1 MTMNARADQVT
12 ENRADDDEDD
22 FEIEIVDDVAPEDK
36 PRRPADAEPDIP
48 EDDDLEG
55 YSEQVQKRL
64 KKLTFE
70 AKEAARQQAE
80 ANRQREEAI
89 NYAKALAEQNKKLQE
104 DVQKNQGYV
113 VDQAKGRLSAELERA
128 KVAYK
133 NAYEAGDADALL
145 EAQANLTRL
154 QNDQYRWDSFKPAAR
169 PAAEPTAPAAQP
181 VAQQQQVKLTSNQE
195 RWLSNNDWYGKDRR
209 MTSFALGV
217 HEELVYNGVEP
228 DSEKYYTEIDRE
240 LRKTF
245 PDKFSDGEEVEVPAR
260 QKRPAAVVAPAA
272 RSAKYAT
279 QDSVDLDPS
288 GNRQALG
295 AHKRA
300 ICGASFEGTAK
311 WLIVP
316 HAPKRPVTRR
326 LASALG
332 NVPRPCPPPN
342 PAMALCS
349 AGFAPRLWVTRITE
363 TFRCV
368 FVRATRQLRLPI
380 IPSSG

>member
-1 MTMNARADQVT
+1 MNEHADQIDQEV
-12 ENRADDDEDD
+12 DDD

-36 PRRPADAEPDIP
+36 PRRAADAPAEIP

-89 NYAKALAEQNKKLQE
+89 RYAQALAQQNQKLQQ
-104 DVQKNQGYV
+104 DVQTNQGYV
-113 VDQAKGRLSAELERA
+113 VDQAKGRLSAEIEKA
-128 KVAYK
+128 KTAYK

-145 EAQANLTRL
+145 EAQANLTKL
-154 QNDQYRWDSFKPAAR
+154 QNDQYRWDSFKPPAR
-169 PAAEPTAPAAQP
+169 QAVEPTAPAVQP
-181 VAQQQQVKLTSNQE
+181 APQQQQVKLSSNQE

-245 PDKFSDGEEVEVPAR
+245 PDKFSDGEDVEVNAR
-260 QKRPAAVVAPAA
+260 QKRPASVVAPAA
-272 RSAKYAT
+272 RSAKNPRKIRLTSTQVAIAKRLGLTNEQYAA
-279 QDSVDLDPS
+279 QVLKEQQN
-288 GNRQALG
+288 G
-295 AHKRA
+295 
-300 ICGASFEGTAK
+300 
-311 WLIVP
+311 
-316 HAPKRPVTRR
+316 
-326 LASALG
+326 
-332 NVPRPCPPPN
+332 
-342 PAMALCS
+342 
-349 AGFAPRLWVTRITE
+349 
-363 TFRCV
+363 
-368 FVRATRQLRLPI
+368 
-380 IPSSG
+380 

>member
-12 ENRADDDEDD
+12 DDVAGDEEDD

-113 VDQAKGRLSAELERA
+113 VDQAKGRLSAEIEKA
-128 KVAYK
+128 KIAYK
-133 NAYEAGDADALL
+133 NAYEAGDSDGLL

-169 PAAEPTAPAAQP
+169 PAVEPTAPAAQP
-181 VAQQQQVKLTSNQE
+181 VAQPQQVKLTSNQE

-217 HEELVYNGVEP
+217 HEELVYNGIEP

-245 PDKFSDGEEVEVPAR
+245 PDKFSDGEEVEVNAR
-260 QKRPAAVVAPAA
+260 QKRPASVVAPAA
-272 RSAKYAT
+272 RSANTPRKIRLTSTQVAIAKRLGLKPEQYAA
-279 QDSVDLDPS
+279 QVLKEQQN
-288 GNRQALG
+288 G
-295 AHKRA
+295 
-300 ICGASFEGTAK
+300 
-311 WLIVP
+311 
-316 HAPKRPVTRR
+316 
-326 LASALG
+326 
-332 NVPRPCPPPN
+332 
-342 PAMALCS
+342 
-349 AGFAPRLWVTRITE
+349 
-363 TFRCV
+363 
-368 FVRATRQLRLPI
+368 
-380 IPSSG
+380 

>member
-1 MTMNARADQVT
+1 MNARADQVT
-12 ENRADDDEDD
+12 DDVAGDEEDD

-89 NYAKALAEQNKKLQE
+89 NYAKTLAEQNKKLQE

-145 EAQANLTRL
+145 EAQAHLTKL

-169 PAAEPTAPAAQP
+169 PAVEPAAPAAQP
-181 VAQQQQVKLTSNQE
+181 VAQQQQVRLTSNQE

-260 QKRPAAVVAPAA
+260 QKKPAAVVAPAA
-272 RSAKYAT
+272 RSAKTPRKIRLTSTQVAIAKRLGLTNEQYAA
-279 QDSVDLDPS
+279 QVLKEQQN
-288 GNRQALG
+288 G
-295 AHKRA
+295 
-300 ICGASFEGTAK
+300 
-311 WLIVP
+311 
-316 HAPKRPVTRR
+316 
-326 LASALG
+326 
-332 NVPRPCPPPN
+332 
-342 PAMALCS
+342 
-349 AGFAPRLWVTRITE
+349 
-363 TFRCV
+363 
-368 FVRATRQLRLPI
+368 
-380 IPSSG
+380 

>member
-1 MTMNARADQVT
+1 MNARADQVT
-12 ENRADDDEDD
+12 DDVAGDEEDD

-169 PAAEPTAPAAQP
+169 PAVEPAAPAAQP
-181 VAQQQQVKLTSNQE
+181 VAQQQQVRLTSNQE

-217 HEELVYNGVEP
+217 HEELVYNGIEP
-228 DSEKYYTEIDRE
+228 DTEKYYTEIDRE

-245 PDKFSDGEEVEVPAR
+245 PDKFSDGEEVEVNAR
-260 QKRPAAVVAPAA
+260 QKRPASVVAPAA
-272 RSAKYAT
+272 RSANTPRKIRLTSTQVAIAKRLGLTNEQYAA
-279 QDSVDLDPS
+279 QVLKEQQN
-288 GNRQALG
+288 G
-295 AHKRA
+295 
-300 ICGASFEGTAK
+300 
-311 WLIVP
+311 
-316 HAPKRPVTRR
+316 
-326 LASALG
+326 
-332 NVPRPCPPPN
+332 
-342 PAMALCS
+342 
-349 AGFAPRLWVTRITE
+349 
-363 TFRCV
+363 
-368 FVRATRQLRLPI
+368 
-380 IPSSG
+380 

>member
-1 MTMNARADQVT
+1 MNARADQVT
-12 ENRADDDEDD
+12 DDVAGDEEDD
-22 FEIEIVDDVAPEDK
+22 FEIEIVDDVPPEEK

-89 NYAKALAEQNKKLQE
+89 NYAKTLAEQNKKLQE

-113 VDQAKGRLSAELERA
+113 VDQAKGRLSAEIEKA
-128 KVAYK
+128 KIAYK

-145 EAQANLTRL
+145 ESQANLTRL
-154 QNDQYRWDSFKPAAR
+154 QNDQYRWDSFKPATR
-169 PAAEPTAPAAQP
+169 PAAEPAAPAAQP
-181 VAQQQQVKLTSNQE
+181 VAQQQQVKLSPNQE
-195 RWLSNNDWYGKDRR
+195 RWLSNNYWYGKDRR

-217 HEELVYNGVEP
+217 HEELLYNGIEP

-260 QKRPAAVVAPAA
+260 QKKPAAVVAPAA
-272 RSAKYAT
+272 RSAKTPRKIRLTSTQVAIAKRLGLTNEQYAA
-279 QDSVDLDPS
+279 QVLKEQQN
-288 GNRQALG
+288 G
-295 AHKRA
+295 
-300 ICGASFEGTAK
+300 
-311 WLIVP
+311 
-316 HAPKRPVTRR
+316 
-326 LASALG
+326 
-332 NVPRPCPPPN
+332 
-342 PAMALCS
+342 
-349 AGFAPRLWVTRITE
+349 
-363 TFRCV
+363 
-368 FVRATRQLRLPI
+368 
-380 IPSSG
+380 

>member
-1 MTMNARADQVT
+1 MNARADQIT
-12 ENRADDDEDD
+12 ENPDADDD

-145 EAQANLTRL
+145 EAQAHLTKL

-169 PAAEPTAPAAQP
+169 PAVEPAAPAAQP
-181 VAQQQQVKLTSNQE
+181 VAQQQQVRLTSNQE

-260 QKRPAAVVAPAA
+260 QKKPAAVVAPAA
-272 RSAKYAT
+272 RSAKTPRKIRLTSTQVAIAKRLGLTNEQYAA
-279 QDSVDLDPS
+279 QVLKEQQN
-288 GNRQALG
+288 G
-295 AHKRA
+295 
-300 ICGASFEGTAK
+300 
-311 WLIVP
+311 
-316 HAPKRPVTRR
+316 
-326 LASALG
+326 
-332 NVPRPCPPPN
+332 
-342 PAMALCS
+342 
-349 AGFAPRLWVTRITE
+349 
-363 TFRCV
+363 
-368 FVRATRQLRLPI
+368 
-380 IPSSG
+380 

>member
-12 ENRADDDEDD
+12 DDVAGDEEDD
-22 FEIEIVDDVAPEDK
+22 FEIEIVDDVPPEEK

-89 NYAKALAEQNKKLQE
+89 NYAKALAEQNKKLQQ
-104 DVQKNQGYV
+104 DVQTNQGYV

-128 KVAYK
+128 KIAYK

-145 EAQANLTRL
+145 EAQAHLTKL

-181 VAQQQQVKLTSNQE
+181 APQQQQVKLTGNQE

-260 QKRPAAVVAPAA
+260 QKKPAAVVAPAA
-272 RSAKYAT
+272 RSAKTPRKIRLTSTQVAIAKRLGLTNEQYAA
-279 QDSVDLDPS
+279 QVLKEQQN
-288 GNRQALG
+288 G
-295 AHKRA
+295 
-300 ICGASFEGTAK
+300 
-311 WLIVP
+311 
-316 HAPKRPVTRR
+316 
-326 LASALG
+326 
-332 NVPRPCPPPN
+332 
-342 PAMALCS
+342 
-349 AGFAPRLWVTRITE
+349 
-363 TFRCV
+363 
-368 FVRATRQLRLPI
+368 
-380 IPSSG
+380 

>member
-1 MTMNARADQVT
+1 MNARADQVT
-12 ENRADDDEDD
+12 DDVAGDEEDD

-89 NYAKALAEQNKKLQE
+89 NYAKTLAEQNKKLQE

-145 EAQANLTRL
+145 EAQAHLTKL

-169 PAAEPTAPAAQP
+169 PAVEPAAPAAQP
-181 VAQQQQVKLTSNQE
+181 VAQQQQVRLTSNQE

-217 HEELVYNGVEP
+217 HEELVYNGIEP
-228 DSEKYYTEIDRE
+228 DTEKYYTEIDRE

-245 PDKFSDGEEVEVPAR
+245 PDKFSDGEEVEVNAR
-260 QKRPAAVVAPAA
+260 QKRPASVVAPAA
-272 RSAKYAT
+272 RSANTPRKIRLTSTQVALAKRLGLKPEQYA
-279 QDSVDLDPS
+279 
-288 GNRQALG
+288 A
-295 AHKRA
+295 
-300 ICGASFEGTAK
+300 
-311 WLIVP
+311 
-316 HAPKRPVTRR
+316 
-326 LASALG
+326 
-332 NVPRPCPPPN
+332 
-342 PAMALCS
+342 
-349 AGFAPRLWVTRITE
+349 
-363 TFRCV
+363 
-368 FVRATRQLRLPI
+368 QLLKEQQN
-380 IPSSG
+380 G

>member
-1 MTMNARADQVT
+1 MTMNARADQIT
-12 ENRADDDEDD
+12 ENPDADDD

-181 VAQQQQVKLTSNQE
+181 VTQQQQVKLTSNQE

-245 PDKFSDGEEVEVPAR
+245 PDKFSDGEEVEVNAR
-260 QKRPAAVVAPAA
+260 QKRPASVVAPAA
-272 RSAKYAT
+272 RSVNTPRKIRLTSTQVALAKRLGLKPEQYA
-279 QDSVDLDPS
+279 
-288 GNRQALG
+288 A
-295 AHKRA
+295 
-300 ICGASFEGTAK
+300 
-311 WLIVP
+311 
-316 HAPKRPVTRR
+316 
-326 LASALG
+326 
-332 NVPRPCPPPN
+332 
-342 PAMALCS
+342 
-349 AGFAPRLWVTRITE
+349 
-363 TFRCV
+363 
-368 FVRATRQLRLPI
+368 QLLKEQQN
-380 IPSSG
+380 G

>member
-12 ENRADDDEDD
+12 DDVAGDEEDD
-22 FEIEIVDDVAPEDK
+22 FEIEIVDDVPPEEK

-89 NYAKALAEQNKKLQE
+89 RYAQSLAHQNQQLQA

-128 KVAYK
+128 KIAYK

-145 EAQANLTRL
+145 EAQAHLTKL

-181 VAQQQQVKLTSNQE
+181 APQQQQVKLTGNQE

-260 QKRPAAVVAPAA
+260 QKKPAAVVAPAA
-272 RSAKYAT
+272 RSAKTPRKIRLTSTQVAIAKRLGLTNEQYAA
-279 QDSVDLDPS
+279 QVLKEQQN
-288 GNRQALG
+288 G
-295 AHKRA
+295 
-300 ICGASFEGTAK
+300 
-311 WLIVP
+311 
-316 HAPKRPVTRR
+316 
-326 LASALG
+326 
-332 NVPRPCPPPN
+332 
-342 PAMALCS
+342 
-349 AGFAPRLWVTRITE
+349 
-363 TFRCV
+363 
-368 FVRATRQLRLPI
+368 
-380 IPSSG
+380 

>member
-1 MTMNARADQVT
+1 MNARADQVT
-12 ENRADDDEDD
+12 TGVAEDDEND
-22 FEIEIVDDVAPEDK
+22 FEVEVVDDVPPDEK
-36 PRRPADAEPDIP
+36 PRRPTDAEPEIP
-48 EDDDLEG
+48 DDDDLEG

-80 ANRQREEAI
+80 AIRMREEAI

-181 VAQQQQVKLTSNQE
+181 VTQQQQVKLTSNQE

-245 PDKFSDGEEVEVPAR
+245 PDKFSDGEEVEVNAR
-260 QKRPAAVVAPAA
+260 QKRPASVVAPAA
-272 RSAKYAT
+272 RSANTPRKIRLTSTQVALAKRLGLKPEQYA
-279 QDSVDLDPS
+279 
-288 GNRQALG
+288 A
-295 AHKRA
+295 
-300 ICGASFEGTAK
+300 
-311 WLIVP
+311 
-316 HAPKRPVTRR
+316 
-326 LASALG
+326 
-332 NVPRPCPPPN
+332 
-342 PAMALCS
+342 
-349 AGFAPRLWVTRITE
+349 
-363 TFRCV
+363 
-368 FVRATRQLRLPI
+368 QLLKEQQN
-380 IPSSG
+380 G

>member
-1 MTMNARADQVT
+1 MNARADQIT
-12 ENRADDDEDD
+12 ENPDANDD

-154 QNDQYRWDSFKPAAR
+154 QNDQYRWDSFTPAAR
-169 PAAEPTAPAAQP
+169 PAPQP
-181 VAQQQQVKLTSNQE
+181 PVPLPS
-195 RWLSNNDWYGKDRR
+195 RR
-209 MTSFALGV
+209 
-217 HEELVYNGVEP
+217 
-228 DSEKYYTEIDRE
+228 
-240 LRKTF
+240 
-245 PDKFSDGEEVEVPAR
+245 
-260 QKRPAAVVAPAA
+260 RPH
-272 RSAKYAT
+272 
-279 QDSVDLDPS
+279 
-288 GNRQALG
+288 G
-295 AHKRA
+295 
-300 ICGASFEGTAK
+300 
-311 WLIVP
+311 
-316 HAPKRPVTRR
+316 
-326 LASALG
+326 
-332 NVPRPCPPPN
+332 
-342 PAMALCS
+342 
-349 AGFAPRLWVTRITE
+349 
-363 TFRCV
+363 
-368 FVRATRQLRLPI
+368 
-380 IPSSG
+380 

>member
-1 MTMNARADQVT
+1 MNARADQVT
-12 ENRADDDEDD
+12 DDVAGDEEDD

-48 EDDDLEG
+48 DDDDLEG

-80 ANRQREEAI
+80 AIRLREEAI
-89 NYAKALAEQNKKLQE
+89 RYAQALAHQNQQLQA

-128 KVAYK
+128 KIAYK

-145 EAQANLTRL
+145 EAQAHLTKL

-181 VAQQQQVKLTSNQE
+181 APQQQQVKLTGNQE

-245 PDKFSDGEEVEVPAR
+245 PDKFSDGEEVEVNAR
-260 QKRPAAVVAPAA
+260 QKRPASVVAPAA
-272 RSAKYAT
+272 RSANTPRKIRLTSTQVAIAKRLGLTNEQYAA
-279 QDSVDLDPS
+279 QVLKEQQN
-288 GNRQALG
+288 G
-295 AHKRA
+295 
-300 ICGASFEGTAK
+300 
-311 WLIVP
+311 
-316 HAPKRPVTRR
+316 
-326 LASALG
+326 
-332 NVPRPCPPPN
+332 
-342 PAMALCS
+342 
-349 AGFAPRLWVTRITE
+349 
-363 TFRCV
+363 
-368 FVRATRQLRLPI
+368 
-380 IPSSG
+380 

>member
-1 MTMNARADQVT
+1 MNARADQIA
-12 ENRADDDEDD
+12 ENPDADADDD
-22 FEIEIVDDVAPEDK
+22 FEIEIVDDVPPEEK

-169 PAAEPTAPAAQP
+169 PAVEPAAPAAQP
-181 VAQQQQVKLTSNQE
+181 VAQQQQVRLTSNQE

-217 HEELVYNGVEP
+217 HEELVYNGIEP
-228 DSEKYYTEIDRE
+228 DTEKYYTEIDRE

-245 PDKFSDGEEVEVPAR
+245 PDKFSDGEEVEVNAR
-260 QKRPAAVVAPAA
+260 QKRPASVVAPAA
-272 RSAKYAT
+272 RSANTPRKIRLTSTQVAIAKRLGLTNEQYAA
-279 QDSVDLDPS
+279 QVLKEQQN
-288 GNRQALG
+288 G
-295 AHKRA
+295 
-300 ICGASFEGTAK
+300 
-311 WLIVP
+311 
-316 HAPKRPVTRR
+316 
-326 LASALG
+326 
-332 NVPRPCPPPN
+332 
-342 PAMALCS
+342 
-349 AGFAPRLWVTRITE
+349 
-363 TFRCV
+363 
-368 FVRATRQLRLPI
+368 
-380 IPSSG
+380 

>member
-12 ENRADDDEDD
+12 DDVAGDEEDD

-48 EDDDLEG
+48 DDDDLEG

-80 ANRQREEAI
+80 AIRLREEAI
-89 NYAKALAEQNKKLQE
+89 RYAQALAHQNQQLQA

-128 KVAYK
+128 KIAYK

-145 EAQANLTRL
+145 EAQAHLTKL

-181 VAQQQQVKLTSNQE
+181 APQQQQVKLTGNQE

-245 PDKFSDGEEVEVPAR
+245 PDKFSDGEEVEVNAR
-260 QKRPAAVVAPAA
+260 QKRPASVVAPAA
-272 RSAKYAT
+272 RSANTPRKIRLTSTQVAIAKRLGLTNEQYAA
-279 QDSVDLDPS
+279 QVLKEQQN
-288 GNRQALG
+288 G
-295 AHKRA
+295 
-300 ICGASFEGTAK
+300 
-311 WLIVP
+311 
-316 HAPKRPVTRR
+316 
-326 LASALG
+326 
-332 NVPRPCPPPN
+332 
-342 PAMALCS
+342 
-349 AGFAPRLWVTRITE
+349 
-363 TFRCV
+363 
-368 FVRATRQLRLPI
+368 
-380 IPSSG
+380 